1 MSKWSDDFRPWA
13 GDIRWGLIWATAG
26 LAAMYAA
33 FGSQSLY
40 VGAAGTAVT
49 WFGMN
54 KLRRGLTRRR
64 GKTIEVRSIRR
75 VDFPKDW
82 KAQPSKRVHTG
93 GDIDLYVE
101 APGGAP
107 RFAIEIKSIESIR
120 VKSTWFGFGDPKF
133 VSASGR
139 PLKIDPVPQTMRN
152 AAAVDA
158 VPVLWLPNGD
168 YKTIRL
174 KSGLII
180 VQGGRRALL
189 RAVGAKPWWH
199 PF

>member
-1 MSKWSDDFRPWA
+1 MGKWSDDFRPWA
-13 GDIRWGLIWATAG
+13 GDIRWGLCLSAIGAG
-26 LAAMYAA
+26 ILYLA

-40 VGAAGTAVT
+40 AGFGGAAVT
-49 WFGMN
+49 WFGVN

-64 GKTIEVRSIRR
+64 GKTIEVRSIRA
-75 VDFPKDW
+75 VDFPNDW
-82 KAQPSKRVHTG
+82 KVQPGRRVHTG
-93 GDIDLYVE
+93 GDIDLYLE
-101 APGGAP
+101 APGDGP
-107 RFAIEIKSIESIR
+107 RFAVEIKSIESIR
-120 VKSTWFGFGDPKF
+120 VKSTWFGFGEPKF
-133 VSASGR
+133 VSGTGR

-152 AAAVDA
+152 AAAVNA

-199 PF
+199 LF